1 MREKVHCSYR
11 FYQICNCI
19 NCNSLVKIFH
29 YLMVLPKHTRY
40 HSLATMLLE
49 TISMVSSMIYSLFRN
64 GFAFMNLERVN
75 CQSCLLKSHFS
86 CSGCLVWKMVPKRLE
101 HERFTVWLSRGLLLL
116 VCIIILAFVQEI
128 SIWQLLLDD
137 LLKNSA
143 TNFENEEDLSLSNW
157 AGESYSTTLPVL
169 SKISALISSNRSQL
183 NLIYICHILYNKS
196 WI

>member
-1 MREKVHCSYR
+1 
-11 FYQICNCI
+11 
-19 NCNSLVKIFH
+19 
-29 YLMVLPKHTRY
+29 MVLPKYTQY

-49 TISMVSSMIYSLFRN
+49 TISMVSSMIYNLF
-64 GFAFMNLERVN
+64 GIMV
-75 CQSCLLKSHFS
+75 LLSWILNVSIVRAVCWKSHFG
-86 CSGCLVWKMVPKRLE
+86 CSGCLVCKMVPKRLE
-101 HERFTVWLSRGLLLL
+101 YERFTVWLSRGLLLL

-128 SIWQLLLDD
+128 SLWQLLLDD

-183 NLIYICHILYNKS
+183 NLILSNSIVLIYVF
-196 WI
+196 WIIIRLNLL